1 MVRHRPMWSIEAA
14 KTLNQGSSCSTR
26 VTSPLISDHLSCQSQ
41 VTLVRF
47 NICCC
52 RVRTGTEENKR
63 RGGDRTLE
71 KVARL
76 RHSTA
81 SSTQDASCAFH
92 TEQMDHLRRARSAPR
107 TLRNLFLQQC
117 SGRRAE
123 TERELVAACLASPL
137 LPTDD
142 TPSSA
147 VTALSPPF
155 TLHPFLHPST
165 FSPSIKS
172 KGDNFTHF
180 FFCFQLFDFNFSMCI
195 PFSAGLIHFAKK
207 SIRATKKNKTASFQK
222 RH

>member
-1 MVRHRPMWSIEAA
+1 M
-14 KTLNQGSSCSTR
+14 
-26 VTSPLISDHLSCQSQ
+26 
-41 VTLVRF
+41 
-47 NICCC
+47 
-52 RVRTGTEENKR
+52 
-63 RGGDRTLE
+63 GGDRTLE

-92 TEQMDHLRRARSAPR
+92 TEQMDHLRRAWSAPR

-142 TPSSA
+142 TLSSAVTA
-147 VTALSPPF
+147 VTALSPSF

-172 KGDNFTHF
+172 KGDNFPPF
-180 FFCFQLFDFNFSMCI
+180 FFFSCLTSTSRCVSL
-195 PFSAGLIHFAKK
+195 SA
-207 SIRATKKNKTASFQK
+207 RV
-222 RH
+222 